1 MYSTPADWGITEP
14 MLTVLFSHQ
23 ERAIALSDNGELFY
37 SEMPEEYNFPGSV
50 LPISDAA
57 PIQELPENE
66 RQEIQRLCRDILAR
80 YRFDWEVSHHEEK
93 L

>member
-1 MYSTPADWGITEP
+1 MYTTPADSGNYRTDADRSVFPSGKSNRPFDNRGI
-14 MLTVLFSHQ
+14 V
-23 ERAIALSDNGELFY
+23 Y
-37 SEMPEEYNFPGSV
+37 SEMPEEYIFPGSV

-66 RQEIQRLCRDILAR
+66 RQEIQRLCCDILAR

>member
-14 MLTVLFSHQ
+14 MLTVLFSYQ
-23 ERAIALSDNGELFY
+23 EKAIALSDNGELFY
-37 SEMPEEYNFPGSV
+37 SEMPEEYIFPGSV
-50 LPISDAA
+50 LPISDTT

-66 RQEIQRLCRDILAR
+66 RQEIQRLCCDILAR